1 MSISVTNSNFT
12 PVYFKHASNAGPGVV
27 QKCAGSNLCFSKHSN
42 PNSSKVSANWAV
54 SAWT

>member
-54 SAWT
+54 SA